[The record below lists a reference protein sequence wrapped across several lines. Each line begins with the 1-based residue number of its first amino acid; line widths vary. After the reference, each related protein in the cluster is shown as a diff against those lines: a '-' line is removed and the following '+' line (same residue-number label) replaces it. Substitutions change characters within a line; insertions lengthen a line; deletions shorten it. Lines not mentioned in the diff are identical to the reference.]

1 MPERRA
7 GECARVRGRH
17 GRPVLRRERGPAAGA
32 AMVDRCGSRLQDV
45 GRPARQADIPRCRR
59 PSFFLS
65 PPSLQS
71 SDHPLHRDRS
81 WINVHYGF
89 VPFLL
94 LFAVGREAAAMC
106 LLLGLLLGRIAV
118 LPTQMRPIVT
128 DRVAWSVSWS
138 VCRSV
143 GSVCHTS
150 QPYKTAAPIEM
161 PFRLRTRVGYGHL
174 CKND

>member
-7 GECARVRGRH
+7 GGGVRAPRS
-17 GRPVLRRERGPAAGA
+17 PVLRREWAAAGA

-94 LFAVGREAAAMC
+94 LFAVGREAAA
-106 LLLGLLLGRIAV
+106 V
-118 LPTQMRPIVT
+118 SVVRPVIRPHRSTTYVNAAYC
-128 DRVAWSVSWS
+128 DRPSSVVCQS
-138 VCRSV
+138 VCL
-143 GSVCHTS
+143 SVCG
-150 QPYKTAAPIEM
+150 
-161 PFRLRTRVGYGHL
+161 V
-174 CKND
+174 